1 MTSGITKIKCAYMH
15 CMNKFLILCTLNECD
30 PILSV
35 WTIILLTMKKQRE
48 LDPLL
53 VYISPG

>member
-15 CMNKFLILCTLNECD
+15 CMNKFLIVCTVNEGD

-35 WTIILLTMKKQRE
+35 WTIILLTMKKQKV
-48 LDPLL
+48 LDSLL